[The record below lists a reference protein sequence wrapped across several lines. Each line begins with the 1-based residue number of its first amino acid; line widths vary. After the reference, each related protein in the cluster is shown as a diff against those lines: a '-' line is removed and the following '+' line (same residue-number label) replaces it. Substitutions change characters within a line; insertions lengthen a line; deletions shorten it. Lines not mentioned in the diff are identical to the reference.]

1 MSLHMIGP
9 GKQSPEI
16 VNAVVEIP
24 YGSRIKYEID
34 HITSLVKV
42 DRVLYSPIHYPA
54 EYGFIP
60 HTLAPDGDPCDILVL
75 IVGSTYPGVVIE
87 ARPIGI
93 LRMADDKGQDDKI
106 LSVAAT
112 DPNYMHVNTLADLPP
127 HLLRELEHFFLTYKN
142 LESKDV
148 RSDGWEGKE
157 AAHEF
162 IQQCIVAHRH

>member
-9 GKQSPEI
+9 GIHSPEI

-34 HITSLVKV
+34 HVTSMVKV

-75 IVGSTYPGVVIE
+75 IVGATYPGVLIE
-87 ARPIGI
+87 ARPIGL
-93 LRMADDKGQDDKI
+93 LRMADDKGQDDKV

-112 DPNYMHVNTLADLPP
+112 DPNYMHVQTLADLPP

-142 LESKDV
+142 LEAKDV
-148 RSDGWEGKE
+148 RSDGWEGKAE
-157 AAHEF
+157 ALAF
-162 IQQCIVAHRH
+162 IEECTKAYRH

>member
-1 MSLHMIGP
+1 MHA
-9 GKQSPEI
+9 PEV

-60 HTLAPDGDPCDILVL
+60 RTLAPDGDPCDILVL
-75 IVGSTYPGVVIE
+75 IVGATYPGVVIE
-87 ARPIGI
+87 AKPIGI
-93 LRMADDKGQDDKI
+93 LKMHDDMGQDDKI
-106 LSVAAT
+106 LSVAVN
-112 DPNYMHVNTLADLPP
+112 DPNYMHVDELKDLPP
-127 HLLRELEHFFLTYKN
+127 HLLREVEHFFQTYKN

-148 RSDGWEGKE
+148 HSDGWEGRE
-157 AAHEF
+157 SAIQF
-162 IQQCIVAHRH
+162 IEQCMKAYRH

>member
-1 MSLHMIGP
+1 MIGP
-9 GKQSPEI
+9 GKLSPKV

-75 IVGSTYPGVVIE
+75 ISGATYPGVVIE
-87 ARPIGI
+87 SRPIGI
-93 LRMADDKGQDDKI
+93 LRMADDQGQDDKI
-106 LSVAAT
+106 LSVAAS
-112 DPNYMHVNTLADLPP
+112 DPNYMHVETLADLPP

-157 AAHEF
+157 AAYMF
-162 IQQCIVAHRH
+162 IEQCTQAHRH